1 LGLVASCWCEP
12 VGPTTA
18 GYRGPV
24 DWALIPVPLLPLR
37 GSTFV
42 EGVPVV
48 YGPFPVVIVLSVAG
62 VPTCWLP
69 VMVPVTSWLP
79 FAPSPLAASVAVA
92 TPVASTVAR
101 LRLGESDPG
110 LDGSLIARALRPGW
124 QNAHT
129 VMRRHRRVAAVHLGS

>member
-1 LGLVASCWCEP
+1 MAAFSGWHPRAGGPSLARSAGWLGAVGVGRILLVRTGRSDD
-12 VGPTTA
+12 GPGTVAPST
-18 GYRGPV
+18 GRLYRFRCCPCG
-24 DWALIPVPLLPLR
+24 

-48 YGPFPVVIVLSVAG
+48 YRPFPVVIVLSVAG

-92 TPVASTVAR
+92 TPVAST
-101 LRLGESDPG
+101 
-110 LDGSLIARALRPGW
+110 
-124 QNAHT
+124 
-129 VMRRHRRVAAVHLGS
+129 RRETETGRI